1 MYKRQAFVQELRERL
16 LGRKLRAN
24 GRTIV
29 DEQGAM
35 LLSDDVELSDADSV
49 LAAAELRAK
58 WGVV

>member
-1 MYKRQAFVQELRERL
+1 MK
-16 LGRKLRAN
+16 AN

-35 LLSDDVELSDADSV
+35 LLSDRVEIIEVDSV
-49 LAAAELRAK
+49 MVAAELRAR

>member
-1 MYKRQAFVQELRERL
+1 MKAS
-16 LGRKLRAN
+16 

-35 LLSDDVELSDADSV
+35 LLSDDAELIEVESELV
-49 LAAAELRAK
+49 AAELRAK